1 MFTLTYRRAR
11 ESEYFLLAT
20 LIVLLAVLMIISGCA
35 HDITPPQEAAGLHKL
50 YDSIAA
56 PAAKCVETP
65 ACKAKAGDEIKA
77 ADLIAFEYVKSA
89 NKAAQDWNGAPEDDK
104 PVAKSTFDKVMELA
118 KGAVAKLAA
127 LL

>member
-1 MFTLTYRRAR
+1 MRSLYLVVAIAA
-11 ESEYFLLAT
+11 SFLLA
-20 LIVLLAVLMIISGCA
+20 ACA

-77 ADLIAFEYVKSA
+77 ADAVAFEYVKSA